1 MWIKRIGCFG
11 LIIVFSPCK
20 IIFMYQ
26 KFLYFFLLLPFILSA
41 QKINVADTLY
51 IEMEPAT
58 STRVVLYSAFGVQQ
72 KYVSYADS
80 GNGKFKVS
88 LPKTSHKGMY
98 RLVFNQKTM
107 NYIDFLYL
115 GKSFNMQFNPLEPEI
130 PPIFIDSD
138 ENNRYYEYL
147 NDIGENQ
154 QQLDSIQV
162 LFFQEQDDSVLKDL
176 NIKYKKRHKLFSTYL
191 SSFDTSENNQILKD
205 LINANTRIQPEEPI
219 RNPEEYL
226 PFVKAHYFDT
236 IDFNNENL
244 IHSSVLIDKV
254 MDYVFYL
261 TVSRDVT
268 TQNKLYKEAVDDVL
282 QRMDNQEI
290 KSAFLQAFIQSFA
303 KEENIT
309 LTDFLF
315 EEYYNKLD
323 LAFQKTEFR
332 TTLQQELKT
341 AVGRT
346 ASDIVWE
353 EDDKTVNLSELAD
366 YDYYIIMFWSTSC
379 PHCMKE
385 IPKLHDFT
393 KEMKNVKVIAIG
405 METVES
411 KGTWKSETYYYP
423 TFSHILGLGK
433 WENPIARNYN
443 VFSTPNYF
451 VLDADKK
458 IIDKPYEM
466 VDVKVFFNGL
476 KGK

>member
-1 MWIKRIGCFG
+1 
-11 LIIVFSPCK
+11 
-20 IIFMYQ
+20 MYQ
-26 KFLYFFLLLPFILSA
+26 KILYFFLLLPFFLSA
-41 QKINVADTLY
+41 QKTSVTDTLY
-51 IEMEPAT
+51 IKMEPTA
-58 STRVVLYSAFGVQQ
+58 STRVVLYSAVGAQQ
-72 KYVSYADS
+72 KYVSYADAVD
-80 GNGKFKVS
+80 GMFKVS
-88 LPKTSHKGMY
+88 LPKASHKGMY
-98 RLVFNQKTM
+98 RLVFDQETM

-115 GKSFNMQFNPLEPEI
+115 GKSFNMQFNPLQPEI
-130 PPIFIDSD
+130 PPVFVNSD
-138 ENNRYYEYL
+138 ENKRYYKYL
-147 NDIGENQ
+147 NDIGQNQ

-162 LFFQEQDDSVLKDL
+162 LFFQEQDNSVLKGL
-176 NIKYKKRHKLFSTYL
+176 NKKYKKRQKSLTNYL
-191 SSFDTSENNQILKD
+191 ANFDTSENNQILKD
-205 LINANTRIQPEEPI
+205 LINANTRIQPSAPI
-219 RNPEEYL
+219 RNPEAYL

-268 TQNKLYKEAVDDVL
+268 TQNKLYEEAVDDVL

-290 KSAFLQAFIQSFA
+290 KSAFIQAFIQSFA

-323 LAFQKTEFR
+323 LAFQKSEFR

-353 EDDKTVNLSELAD
+353 EDDKTVSLSELAD

-385 IPKLHDFT
+385 IPKLYDFT
-393 KEMKNVKVIAIG
+393 KDKEKVKVIAIG
-405 METVES
+405 METEES
-411 KGTWKSETYYYP
+411 KGAWKSETYYYP
-423 TFSHILGLGK
+423 TFTHILGLGK

-476 KGK
+476 KRK